1 MLLLLSATRLGPP
14 LPKKFSGDFVGRVTP
29 VPIPNTEVKP
39 AGADGTARETVWE
52 SRKSP
57 GLFKRRPAEQMFGGL
72 SCFCSGISTL
82 LRGFPSSYPNPTNC
96 CFRGA
101 TNSLRLPAICGA
113 QDVRVP
119 EFNVAT
125 TIPRLCSGLPAGVNF
140 FAITAVWSSKV
151 SIRSADWRELQPTGL
166 QPSGKD
172 PRLTTAASRD
182 TRCIC
187 LRPSVWL
194 SGT

>member
-1 MLLLLSATRLGPP
+1 MTRLGSP

-57 GLFKRRPAEQMFGGL
+57 GLLNEGPLNNFRRAFVL
-72 SCFCSGISTL
+72 L
-82 LRGFPSSYPNPTNC
+82 LRDFDITSRIPLEFSEPHKLLFSGTSK
-96 CFRGA
+96 
-101 TNSLRLPAICGA
+101 LVKIPAICGA
-113 QDVRVP
+113 LDVRVP

-125 TIPRLCSGLPAGVNF
+125 TIPRLSSGLPVGVNF
-140 FAITAVWSSKV
+140 FAITVVWSSKV
-151 SIRSADWRELQPTGL
+151 SIRSADWRELQPRRL

-172 PRLTTAASRD
+172 LRPTTAVSRD